1 MIISF
6 DIDDTL
12 ISVDP
17 KFAREKYT
25 IVCKLAG
32 AEKLRKGTI
41 KLFNELK
48 ASGHEIYIY
57 TTSHRSRF
65 SLRKTFFAHGLK
77 PKRFISGVENREA
90 LSVANC
96 SASKN
101 PHLFNIDLH
110 IDDLPGVKMEAD
122 RYNFKALIIDLYDE
136 KWTEKIWKAINEQAE
151 KKL

>member
-1 MIISF
+1 MVVSF

-12 ISVDP
+12 VSADP
-17 KFAREKYT
+17 QFAREKYT
-25 IVCKLAG
+25 LVCKLAG

-41 KLFNELK
+41 KLFKELK
-48 ASGHEIYIY
+48 ASDHEIYIY
-57 TTSHRSRF
+57 TTSHRSPF
-65 SLRKTFFAHGLK
+65 SLRKTFFTYGLK
-77 PKRFISGVENREA
+77 PNRFINGVENRKA

-96 SASKN
+96 SSSKN

-110 IDDLPGVKMEAD
+110 IDDLPRVKIEAD